1 MSVLARFSPPSMTA
15 EKYDELVSLLY
26 SKGVHPAEGLELEVC
41 YGSGDQMKVSVLFD
55 TIEQLEA
62 FGNKIKPLF
71 EEIGFDPGEPE
82 IVECAQS
89 HPARCIKN
97 LISYLLS
104 KIISIQ

>member
-41 YGSGDQMKVSVLFD
+41 YGSGDQMRVSVLFD

-62 FGNKIKPLF
+62 SGIKLNPCLKKLASTL
-71 EEIGFDPGEPE
+71 
-82 IVECAQS
+82 VNQ
-89 HPARCIKN
+89 K
-97 LISYLLS
+97 
-104 KIISIQ
+104 

>member
-1 MSVLARFSPPSMTA
+1 MSA

-26 SKGVHPAEGLELEVC
+26 SKGIHRADGRELEVC
-41 YGSGDQMKVSVLFD
+41 CGSGDQMRVSVVFD

-82 IVECAQS
+82 IVDV
-89 HPARCIKN
+89 HKVIRRG
-97 LISYLLS
+97 L
-104 KIISIQ
+104 

>member
-41 YGSGDQMKVSVLFD
+41 YGSGDQMRVSVLFD

-62 FGNKIKPLF
+62 FGNKIKPLHLA
-71 EEIGFDPGEPE
+71 
-82 IVECAQS
+82 VS
-89 HPARCIKN
+89 HKYLVQASRRRLTRRCLVPRKGTI
-97 LISYLLS
+97 
-104 KIISIQ
+104 

>member
-26 SKGVHPAEGLELEVC
+26 SKGVHPADGLELEVC
-41 YGSGDQMKVSVLFD
+41 YGSGDQMRVSVLFD

-82 IVECAQS
+82 IVC
-89 HPARCIKN
+89 
-97 LISYLLS
+97 LLYTS
-104 KIISIQ
+104 PSPRDVNRSRMPSSA